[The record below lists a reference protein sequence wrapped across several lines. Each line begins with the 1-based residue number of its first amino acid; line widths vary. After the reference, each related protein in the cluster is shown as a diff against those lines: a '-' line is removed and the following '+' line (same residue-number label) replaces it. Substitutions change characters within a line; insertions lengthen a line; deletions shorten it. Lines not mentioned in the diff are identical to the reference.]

1 MSWKNMYLH
10 AVIIICLLFGASAC
24 TSNAHRTDSVKVEG
38 VPVFAADATGENF
51 IRLDSGESGKR
62 KMRCRTEIPTG
73 SHIPKKTCYWEDDLE
88 RAGDEARRMLNSVMR
103 NPGSN

>member
-10 AVIIICLLFGASAC
+10 VVIIICLLFGASAC
-24 TSNAHRTDSVKVEG
+24 TSNDHRTDSVKVEG
-38 VPVFAADATGENF
+38 VPVFATDATGENF

-62 KMRCRTEIPTG
+62 KLKCRTEIPVG
-73 SHIPKKTCYWEDDLE
+73 SHIPKKVCYWEDDLE
-88 RAGDEARRMLNSVMR
+88 KAGEDATRLLNSVMR